1 MKCVSCGGA
10 KLVHETRDVLY
21 TYKGATTTIP
31 DVTGDFCPACG
42 ESIHDE
48 EESERLSTAML
59 DFNKEVNGSIVD
71 PAFISKT
78 RKKLKLD
85 QREAAQIFGGGTNA
99 FSRYET
105 GKTKPPL
112 ALVQL
117 LKLLDNHPDLIHEIK
132 RPVPKAKASVKQSRL
147 RRRTSAQAKRQNESK
162 TQSTRNAVVSKS
174 GKQKQN

>member
-1 MKCVSCGGA
+1 M
-10 KLVHETRDVLY
+10 HDTRDVLY

-31 DVTGDFCPACG
+31 DVTGEFCPACG
-42 ESIHDE
+42 ESIHDQ
-48 EESERLSTAML
+48 EESERLSAAML
-59 DFNKEVNGSIVD
+59 EFNKEVNGSIVD
-71 PAFISKT
+71 PAFIIKA

-132 RPVPKAKASVKQSRL
+132 RPASKAQSSIKQSRT
-147 RRRTSAQAKRQNESK
+147 RKSSGQPKGQKESK
-162 TQSTRNAVVSKS
+162 PRSTRKSVVYRS
-174 GKQKQN
+174 GKQRQN